1 MGALLADEPSPI
13 IAGMAL
19 VAVSVGLILASVA
32 RARSRLAG
40 ARVVKI
46 FWREV
51 SQAGYLWAAATIV
64 LLFGALGEVEGVRA
78 PIWLV
83 VAVVVGV
90 IAAIVVRVRWLG
102 SGLASAS
109 TTVDGPNRRD
119 RPHVVSTS
127 WEIALLG
134 ASVGA
139 LAAYG
144 VTISHVWG
152 HPIHWGIALIGGALG
167 YSMGMVLT
175 TPRYTVRAVGT

>member
-13 IAGMAL
+13 IQGMAL

-32 RARSRLAG
+32 RARSNQAG
-40 ARVVKI
+40 ARVAQI

-51 SQAGYLWAAATIV
+51 SEAGYLWAAATIV
-64 LLFGALGEVEGVRA
+64 LLFGAVGDVEGVRA
-78 PIWLV
+78 PIWLL

-90 IAAIVVRVRWLG
+90 IAAIVVRLRWLG
-102 SGLASAS
+102 SGLASARS
-109 TTVDGPNRRD
+109 TVDDPSRRE
-119 RPHVVSTS
+119 RARVVSTS
-127 WEIALLG
+127 WEIGLLG

-144 VTISHVWG
+144 VTISHAWG

-175 TPRYTVRAVGT
+175 TPRYTVRTVGT